1 MLHLYILLPIIA
13 IQVLRLNRK
22 AGESIIIT
30 AGDDQ
35 IVVTVDKIERSFVR
49 ISVEAPRR
57 IVVDR
62 SEIHEK
68 RRKP

>member
-1 MLHLYILLPIIA
+1 M
-13 IQVLRLNRK
+13 LRLNRR

-49 ISVEAPRR
+49 LSIEAPRE
-57 IVVDR
+57 IIIDR
-62 SEIHEK
+62 SEIHAK
-68 RRKP
+68 RIRNHD

>member
-1 MLHLYILLPIIA
+1 M
-13 IQVLRLNRK
+13 LRLNRK

-49 ISVEAPRR
+49 LSIEAPRE
-57 IVVDR
+57 IIIDR
-62 SEIHEK
+62 SEIHAK
-68 RRKP
+68 RIRNHD